1 MGIAVGVAV
10 GMAVGVAVGKAVASV
25 LGGVG
30 RGARGGRG
38 AREGR
43 VVEGGAVEVETEV
56 LLLVISL
63 ETRGREESLPLE
75 ESLGEGTWR
84 VGGEGRGADNV
95 LGRTLYT

>member
-1 MGIAVGVAV
+1 VDVAV
-10 GMAVGVAVGKAVASV
+10 GMAVGVAVGTAVGKAVASV

-30 RGARGGRG
+30 RGARG
-38 AREGR
+38 GR

-63 ETRGREESLPLE
+63 ETGGREESLPLE

-84 VGGEGRGADNV
+84 KGGGADNV